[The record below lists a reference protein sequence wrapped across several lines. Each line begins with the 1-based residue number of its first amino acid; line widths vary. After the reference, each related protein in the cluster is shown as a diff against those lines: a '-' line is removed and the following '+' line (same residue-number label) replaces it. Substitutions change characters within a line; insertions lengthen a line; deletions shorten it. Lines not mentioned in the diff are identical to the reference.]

1 MKMINGDRD
10 IYQYVASIEK
20 CSDKSLHVKRK
31 DPSRG
36 ESNDIGNSR
45 NQQFVMAKLD
55 GIGKVRSR
63 DDFVYKHG
71 IESRNYTLSGP
82 SYLVDDIVPKKN
94 LEQLMNRFFYVTTW
108 CSARGVECAQQIY
121 VRNLFQ
127 HGYEFSSRLVV
138 VQVQVQ
144 VLYYRLRYL

>member
-1 MKMINGDRD
+1 MKMINGDVD

-63 DDFVYKHG
+63 DDFVYKDC
-71 IESRNYTLSGP
+71 IESRNSTLSGP

-94 LEQLMNRFFYVTTW
+94 LEQLMNRFFT
-108 CSARGVECAQQIY
+108 SQRGAVPEVLSVPSKSTSEI
-121 VRNLFQ
+121 
-127 HGYEFSSRLVV
+127 SSSTDMSF
-138 VQVQVQ
+138 
-144 VLYYRLRYL
+144 LRG